1 MAESMLLFAVRQD
14 YGEHVFKYLAPPD
27 AGRLEVSFTRELVFV
42 PLGGGEELLRSV
54 ARLLHADAVK
64 NGVQLVPLGEGRGG
78 RITWATELLWIYLAI
93 LRARRSK
100 KMISAGFQHTL
111 VTTGEVGEILSFGDG
126 YLGRLGHGDEDDDP
140 DQDGQENEAVPRPIV
155 ALNHVVVA
163 QVWATATYMVNL
175 GSGSSMC
182 RCK

>member
-1 MAESMLLFAVRQD
+1 
-14 YGEHVFKYLAPPD
+14 
-27 AGRLEVSFTRELVFV
+27 
-42 PLGGGEELLRSV
+42 
-54 ARLLHADAVK
+54 
-64 NGVQLVPLGEGRGG
+64 
-78 RITWATELLWIYLAI
+78 
-93 LRARRSK
+93 
-100 KMISAGFQHTL
+100 MISAGFQHTL

-163 QVWATATYMVNL
+163 QVAAGLQHSMEEATYMVNL